1 MIKSDSDLVGK
12 KVELIGSMGHWG
24 IVQQNADNQG
34 EFTVAL
40 SGDTTQTFKA
50 KSQDLA
56 LL

>member
-12 KVELIGSMGHWG
+12 KVELVGSMGHWG
-24 IVQQNADNQG
+24 IVQQNADSQG

-40 SGDTTQTFKA
+40 SGDTKHPFKA
-50 KSQDLA
+50 KSEELA